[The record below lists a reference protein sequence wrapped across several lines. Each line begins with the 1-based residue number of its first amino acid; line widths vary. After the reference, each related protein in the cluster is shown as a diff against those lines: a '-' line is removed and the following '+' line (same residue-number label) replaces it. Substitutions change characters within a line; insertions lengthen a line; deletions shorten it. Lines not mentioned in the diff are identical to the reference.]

1 MNLLKSYFN
10 SNIKYEIFK
19 TKSKPLAIRY
29 KRLSTKRVFV
39 GKGELKHT
47 NNNVI
52 ITFYTYNT
60 EGMYLSKLYNK
71 EKKAL
76 YYPNLRLKKKISL
89 ERDTQN
95 KKNNKVI
102 ITFNRKF
109 MLAEMSFLP
118 NKFEWYLTYITGF
131 LTKKTEMLNIINEY
145 YESLTS
151 LVKINILT
159 ENEKLLMFSDKV
171 TEMQNLTY
179 PTFEDFLI
187 ELKDIYFA
195 NFFKYYY
202 LLSFNQTKFDTFYI
216 DKLVDLV
223 KKLYYKDVKFNI
235 VNLKKMHLNSDIY
248 TQAVSLKLKN
258 RENRLYRV
266 LKSSL
271 RKINLPFISKIQE
284 KLGKPN
290 KNEYPINRIRNSNI
304 TSMFLDNDVK
314 DPLNNLLLDFFPSV
328 TSLKT
333 SSKYGWS
340 KKKYSISLKNYLLK
354 HLKHMNLRGIRV
366 EAKGRLTRR
375 RTASRS
381 VFKLKLKGG
390 LKNVDSS
397 FRGLSVIMLRGIFKS
412 NVQYSAINSKNTNG
426 AFGVKGWISSK

>member
-118 NKFEWYLTYITGF
+118 NKFE
-131 LTKKTEMLNIINEY
+131 
-145 YESLTS
+145 
-151 LVKINILT
+151 
-159 ENEKLLMFSDKV
+159 
-171 TEMQNLTY
+171 
-179 PTFEDFLI
+179 
-187 ELKDIYFA
+187 
-195 NFFKYYY
+195 
-202 LLSFNQTKFDTFYI
+202 
-216 DKLVDLV
+216 
-223 KKLYYKDVKFNI
+223 
-235 VNLKKMHLNSDIY
+235 
-248 TQAVSLKLKN
+248 
-258 RENRLYRV
+258 
-266 LKSSL
+266 
-271 RKINLPFISKIQE
+271 
-284 KLGKPN
+284 
-290 KNEYPINRIRNSNI
+290 
-304 TSMFLDNDVK
+304 
-314 DPLNNLLLDFFPSV
+314 
-328 TSLKT
+328 
-333 SSKYGWS
+333 
-340 KKKYSISLKNYLLK
+340 
-354 HLKHMNLRGIRV
+354 
-366 EAKGRLTRR
+366 
-375 RTASRS
+375 
-381 VFKLKLKGG
+381 
-390 LKNVDSS
+390 
-397 FRGLSVIMLRGIFKS
+397 
-412 NVQYSAINSKNTNG
+412 
-426 AFGVKGWISSK
+426 